1 MSEKNIFDESI
12 ILQIKAKEIGLDW
25 LEVHGI
31 IEKIKE
37 ETAEIEYAIN
47 NGDEKNIQEELGD
60 LLFTLISLSRHLKI
74 NPGQLLESANN
85 KFKQRFE
92 KVITILQERG
102 KEFAEPEE
110 MLEIW
115 KLVKKL

>member
-37 ETAEIEYAIN
+37 KQAKYR
-47 NGDEKNIQEELGD
+47 KNRQNMKKIQ
-60 LLFTLISLSRHLKI
+60 
-74 NPGQLLESANN
+74 
-85 KFKQRFE
+85 
-92 KVITILQERG
+92 
-102 KEFAEPEE
+102 
-110 MLEIW
+110 
-115 KLVKKL
+115 